1 MSSRGGTSQ
10 AGRMPAALAPHYFDV
25 DELGLA
31 QLLCIALDS
40 ARQVRFAGAQGI
52 GWDAYF
58 ADDEIM
64 VLAEILATRVRAESA
79 RFEAALA
86 GAGAGNP
93 HEAAGSAARI
103 ARERADK
110 LRHWGQRLLKYGGD
124 LGADMG
130 AMLDALL
137 HGQGY
142 AGLDGAAPDADGS
155 RQAAR
160 DRDPRADF
168 HQLMKAVE
176 IAQRA
181 AAARLPHA
189 LRSGEHDPG
198 VGMLVAFAGLY
209 GRAQEKLNRFTGR
222 HLDFYYDRVLHVRPR
237 GPERDAAFLVFDPA
251 PAGIAIPVERGS
263 RFLAPY
269 ARGAPELEFVT
280 EHGMV
285 VSDARV
291 VVLHTVFFERSR
303 LSFPES
309 RMAEHVGGQERRYPT
324 ACRVNR
330 IAPGNPAAPREEGCE
345 GAPLFGAPRSAAQ
358 APPGTVGRI
367 GFALASNVLLMR
379 DGEREV
385 EVKLHLGSAGTQHAP
400 RLGER
405 MQTLLREAVRAE
417 HEARE
422 EREGQA
428 GGDAQA
434 WEAEILDRVLT
445 RLFRISLSGS
455 AGWIGI
461 PEYSASF
468 VRGATDGGA
477 ARPDQLAL
485 RFRLGAELPAVVP
498 CTPDLHGADCPGAC
512 PLLRIELDPLAYAYG
527 YGLLRGLPLLR
538 AEIEVEVRGHR
549 ALHLQNHIGLLSAA
563 SPFQPF
569 GPLPG
574 LGAYLIVGS
583 AEAACKDLTGFELVM
598 DWGNLPHAPRGLGW
612 YYAGHAREGQASP
625 FRDVRASLAVLADG
639 AWMPAPE
646 SERPQATLFRAAAA
660 AAGGPA
666 AVSRLRFDRLL
677 PLARRIGRA
686 EAATDAA
693 APFVYTPGARG
704 GFFKITL
711 AGPDFLFGHRDYP
724 YVLADA
730 LGHNGQPRNRTRLRE
745 LPAAPYTPLLDAV
758 SLNYRARAVVQA
770 SPSPAGD
777 AFFRLAPLGW
787 DAASGGGHGCDLL
800 LPRFDDAGNLYIGLA
815 ASSLA
820 APLTLFFHLREDAL
834 PMVELAQRA
843 LRWSCLVGNTWRP
856 LESHAVRADSTHAF
870 LRAGIVT
877 LTLPPDIDREHT
889 VLPGGLYWLR
899 VSCDSELERFC
910 SLYSVVAHAA
920 QVFRDLEAAQALC
933 PPNTLNT
940 PNTPPAPESIPAG
953 TITRPRQP
961 IPGLGRVTQVTASRG
976 GRLAETREDMRRRVA
991 ERLRHKGQ
999 AILPE
1004 DYERLVL
1011 QQFPEIDRVKCFA
1024 NLSVARRPRGD
1035 CCPGHVL
1042 VVGLP
1047 AFRSNGHLRE
1057 FPRLNGWL
1065 AGQVRSFLEAHISP
1079 GVTLEVVNPVYQHVQ
1094 VRCTVLLRAGADLG
1108 WYANALDTLVSDF
1121 ISPWNPIGNTSHFGW
1136 AIRRHDIESFIL
1148 AQDGVLA
1155 VQGLSMLSVSGRD
1168 TGHDLFSLKDTAAP
1182 GRAGLPAGDDLIE
1195 PAYPWSIA
1203 VPIGRHHI
1211 TVRHAGAQAQGQLH
1225 AMAPEPT
1232 GIGRME
1238 IGSTFIIG
1246 RERDEI

>member
-10 AGRMPAALAPHYFDV
+10 AGRMPAALGPHYIDV

-31 QLLCIALDS
+31 QLLQIALDS
-40 ARQVRFAGAQGI
+40 ARQVRFAGAENTS
-52 GWDAYF
+52 WESYF
-58 ADDEIM
+58 SGDEIM
-64 VLAEILATRVRAESA
+64 VLAEILATRVQAESA

-86 GAGAGNP
+86 SEDTASDGAPGSAP
-93 HEAAGSAARI
+93 GSAAGI

-110 LRHWGQRLLKYGGD
+110 LRHWGRRLLAYGGD

-130 AMLDALL
+130 AMLDELL
-137 HGQGY
+137 RGQGY
-142 AGLDGAAPDADGS
+142 GGLDGAAPGPG
-155 RQAAR
+155 Q
-160 DRDPRADF
+160 PLPPPPGTKLRANF

-181 AAARLPHA
+181 AAARLPYA

-198 VGMLVAFAGLY
+198 VGMLIAFAGLY

-222 HLDFYYDRVLHVRPR
+222 HRDFYYDRVLHVRPR

-280 EHGMV
+280 GHGMV

-291 VVLHTVFFERSR
+291 VALHTVFFERNR

-309 RMAEHVGGQERRYPT
+309 RMAERVGGQERRYPT

-330 IAPGNPAAPREEGCE
+330 VKLGSPAAPREEGCE

-358 APPGTVGRI
+358 APPGTLGRI

-385 EVKLHLGSAGTQHAP
+385 EVTLHLGSAVAQHAP
-400 RLGER
+400 
-405 MQTLLREAVRAE
+405 LLRERMTALMQAAMAE
-417 HEARE
+417 QGRV
-422 EREGQA
+422 A
-428 GGDAQA
+428 GADDAQA
-434 WEAEILDRVLT
+434 WDAEILDRVLT
-445 RLFRISLSGS
+445 RLFRLRISGS
-455 AGWIGI
+455 AGWIEV

-468 VRGATDGGA
+468 TPGATNGHA
-477 ARPDQLAL
+477 ASPDQLAL
-485 RFRLGAELPAVVP
+485 RFRLGAEQPAVVP
-498 CTPDLHGADCPGAC
+498 CTPALHGEGWPGAC
-512 PLLRIELDPLAYAYG
+512 PLLRLELDPLAYVYG

-538 AEIEVEVRGHR
+538 AEIEVDVRGHR

-563 SPFQPF
+563 APFQPF

-583 AEAACKDLTGFELVM
+583 AEAACKDLTRFELVM
-598 DWGNLPHAPRGLGW
+598 DWGKLPHAPRGLGW
-612 YYAGHAREGQASP
+612 YYAGHAREGQVSP
-625 FRDVRASLAVLADG
+625 FRDVHASLSVLADG
-639 AWMPAPE
+639 AWVPALE
-646 SERPQATLFRAAAA
+646 AERPQVTLFRAAAA
-660 AAGGPA
+660 AQGGPGA
-666 AVSRLRFDRLL
+666 ASRLRFDRLL

-693 APFVYTPGARG
+693 ASFVYTPGARG
-704 GFFKITL
+704 GFFKVTL

-745 LPAAPYTPLLDAV
+745 LPEPPYTPLLDAV
-758 SLNYRARAVVQA
+758 SLDYRARAVIQA
-770 SPSPAGD
+770 TPSAEGD

-787 DAASGGGHGCDLL
+787 DAASGGGQGGDLL

-815 ASSLA
+815 ATSLD

-856 LESHAVRADSTHAF
+856 LEAHAVRADSTHAF

-877 LTLPPDIDREHT
+877 LTLPPEIDREHS
-889 VLPGGLYWLR
+889 VLPDGLYWLR
-899 VSCDSELERFC
+899 VSCDSDLERFC

-920 QVFRDLEAAQALC
+920 QVFRDLETA
-933 PPNTLNT
+933 
-940 PNTPPAPESIPAG
+940 PAPSSAHVAAAPATIAAG

-961 IPGLGRVTQVTASRG
+961 IPGLGRVTQVTASSG
-976 GRLAETREDMRRRVA
+976 GRLAETREDMTRRVA

-1011 QQFPEIDRVKCFA
+1011 QQFPEIDRVKCFP

-1047 AFRSNGHLRE
+1047 AFRSDGHLRE

-1065 AGQVRSFLEAHISP
+1065 VGQVRSFLEARISP

-1094 VRCTVLLRAGADLG
+1094 VRCTVLLRTGADLG
-1108 WYANALDTLVSDF
+1108 WYANTLDSLVSDF
-1121 ISPWNPIGNTSHFGW
+1121 ISPWNPVGNTSHFGW

-1168 TGHDLFSLKDTAAP
+1168 AGHDLFSLKDTAVP
-1182 GRAGLPAGDDLIE
+1182 GRAGMPAGEDLIE

-1203 VPIGRHHI
+1203 VPIRRHHI
-1211 TVRHAGAQAQGQLH
+1211 MVRHAGAQAH
-1225 AMAPEPT
+1225 AHAAAAEPT

-1246 RERDEI
+1246 DRRDEI